1 MIELAASLQD
11 LPQHNF
17 IKNKAN
23 IQALLGSNRHET
35 NDIQWLLKK
44 SLKIE
49 KQLAYIRINALPSK
63 GFIPQ
68 TDPIRTYH

>member
-35 NDIQWLLKK
+35 NDIQ
-44 SLKIE
+44 
-49 KQLAYIRINALPSK
+49 
-63 GFIPQ
+63 
-68 TDPIRTYH
+68 